1 MAVTGNDLIVLAP
14 WIVVGAAVGAICAWL
29 FRARSRARRRST
41 RRPPERPRPAG
52 RDPDGCLR
60 ARSKGNAA
68 QNEVPGTGC
77 PEALMPIE
85 GHP

>member
-29 FRARSRARRRST
+29 FTARSRARRRST
-41 RRPPERPRPAG
+41 RRPPQRPRPTG
-52 RDPDGCLR
+52 RDPDGCPR
-60 ARSKGNAA
+60 ARSKGNGA
-68 QNEVPGTGC
+68 QNDVPGTGC
-77 PEALMPIE
+77 PGALMSIE